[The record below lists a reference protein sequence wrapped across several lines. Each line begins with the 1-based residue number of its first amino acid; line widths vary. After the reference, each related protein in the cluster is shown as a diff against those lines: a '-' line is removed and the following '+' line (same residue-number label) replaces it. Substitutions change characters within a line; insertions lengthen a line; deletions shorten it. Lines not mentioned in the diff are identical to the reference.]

1 MWIKRQER
9 RCSKCHENHGS
20 RDACEHTYKMVP
32 VVRCEGC
39 GNPLLPRE
47 IPKHVCESARDA
59 VYYATH
65 RHNAWMLP

>member
-1 MWIKRQER
+1 MYRKKELCAACNDIHPG
-9 RCSKCHENHGS
+9 KCG
-20 RDACEHTYKMVP
+20 YKMVE
-32 VVRCEGC
+32 VTRCEGC

-47 IPKHVCESARDA
+47 IPKHVCEPARDA